1 MPEKEKKYGEK
12 LSVNYKTQI
21 DNYLRTKKVILTPQG
36 LNNALGIDRKF
47 VYDCR
52 RRSNPW
58 RKKFIKD
65 YDNARAIISTH
76 MLEKSLVKPE
86 IIYKHWQVSYPN
98 EYDINEEDNNSK
110 SNIIINICEPRKIEN
125 ND

>member
-58 RKKFIKD
+58 RKNFIKD

-86 IIYKHWQVSYPN
+86 LIYKHWQVSYPN
-98 EYDINEEDNNSK
+98 EFDINEDDNNTQT
-110 SNIIINICEPRKIEN
+110 NIIINISEPRKIEN